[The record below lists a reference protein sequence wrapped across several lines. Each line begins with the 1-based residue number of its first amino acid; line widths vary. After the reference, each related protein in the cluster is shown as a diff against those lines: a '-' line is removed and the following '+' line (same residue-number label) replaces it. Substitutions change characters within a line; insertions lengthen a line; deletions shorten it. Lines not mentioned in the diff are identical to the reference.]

1 MRNIVIGSLML
12 GLALSSC
19 ESSSSAKKI
28 SAYFDVA
35 ELFLSQAKLIKNV
48 SFEKSASIDSLTET
62 KTLKFDSLEWTKE
75 LSMFINMDINKAVL
89 VGAFSEE
96 KTNSSDGSS
105 VLYKKKP
112 EVESGVQWMKLD
124 YDSQGN
130 VVAFSGRFEE
140 ENALYQNSRELSATF
155 ATQNGMST
163 LESYSIRGFQKI
175 LMKDTVNY
183 QIEAKALN

>member
-12 GLALSSC
+12 GVALSSC

-35 ELFLSQAKLIKNV
+35 ELFLSQAILIKNV
-48 SFEKSASIDSLTET
+48 SFEKSASIDSLIET

>member
-28 SAYFDVA
+28 SNYFDVA

-48 SFEKSASIDSLTET
+48 SFEKSASIDSLIET

>member
-1 MRNIVIGSLML
+1 MRNIIIGSLML
-12 GLALSSC
+12 GLALSGC
-19 ESSSSAKKI
+19 ESSSSATKI
-28 SAYFDVA
+28 TAYFDVA
-35 ELFLSQAKLIKNV
+35 GLFTSQADRIV
-48 SFEKSASIDSLTET
+48 GTSFEKSASIDGLTET

-89 VGAFSEE
+89 VGGFSEE
-96 KTNSSDGSS
+96 KANSSDGSS

-124 YDSQGN
+124 YDSRGN

-140 ENALYQNSRELSATF
+140 ENALYQNSRELFATF
-155 ATQNGMST
+155 AAQKGVPT
-163 LESYSIRGFQKI
+163 LESYRIKGFQKI

>member
-12 GLALSSC
+12 GLALSGC
-19 ESSSSAKKI
+19 ESSSSATKI
-28 SAYFDVA
+28 TAYFDVA
-35 ELFLSQAKLIKNV
+35 GLFTSQADRIV
-48 SFEKSASIDSLTET
+48 GTSFEKSASIDSLTET

-96 KTNSSDGSS
+96 KANLSNGSS

-112 EVESGVQWMKLD
+112 EVESGVQWMKLE

-140 ENALYQNSRELSATF
+140 ENALYQNSRELFATF
-155 ATQNGMST
+155 AAQNGVST
-163 LESYSIRGFQKI
+163 LESYSIKGFQKI

-183 QIEAKALN
+183 QIESKARN